1 MREAEKE
8 IKKER
13 KKERKRKKYVMNCIR
28 RNDLERTIK
37 LNISNIYLALLF
49 LKKTINSVGSL

>member
-49 LKKTINSVGSL
+49 LKKPST